1 MPLLNTSL
9 RDERRRYQSLASYI
23 LGIAGLSILGG
34 CAIQGRQSDTA
45 LRATELR
52 VEYQANP
59 LGMDVRSPRL
69 SWQLQSLTR
78 ATMQSAYQIRVSESP
93 EGLSRSADVLWD
105 SGRISSDQS
114 NQHAY
119 GGPAL
124 RSGQRYFWEVRVWD
138 TRGRQSA
145 WSFPGWWEMGL
156 LAPSDWQAIWI
167 GPPDAGTAS
176 APEAVPMMRR
186 EFTSRGEVRR
196 ARAYVTSHG
205 LYQLFLNGQRV
216 GDAEL
221 TPGWT
226 SYNKRLQY
234 QTYDVTRLIRSG
246 ANVAGALLGDGWFR
260 GVIGFAGHRNHY
272 GDRLAMLLQ
281 IEITY
286 RDGTKRLVISDQNW
300 RAATGPILMSEIYA
314 GETYDARQEKTGWSA
329 PGYDDSDWK
338 SVISLDDPHEH
349 LVAPVSPPVR
359 KQEELTPIRIFTTPA
374 GQTVADMGQNMVGW
388 IRLKVS
394 GPRGTTV
401 TLRHAEVL
409 DAQGNFYTDN
419 LRTAAQTVH
428 YTLKGAGVEIYEPH
442 FTFQGFRYVAVEGY
456 PGRLSPEG
464 LTGVVV
470 HSDIGRSGEL
480 ETSNALINQLQH
492 NIIWGQ
498 KGNFVDVPTDCPQRD
513 ERLGWTGDAEVF
525 APTAAFNADVDG
537 FFAKWLQDLAA
548 DQYSDGAVPYVV
560 PDVIGVTTDPKRGT
574 TRSAGAAGW
583 SDSATL
589 IPWDMYLAYG
599 DRGLLADQYESM
611 VKWLEYEHRRAGDA
625 LVWSGDFQFGD
636 WLDFFGPAKHTRFGS
651 TSTDMIAT
659 AYFAHSTD
667 ILQRAAQVLDKPDDA
682 MRYAALLQQV
692 KAAFQ
697 ARFVQPDGVVAE
709 GTQTAYVLALDF
721 DLLPESLRPLAA
733 ARLAQDVRER
743 GHLTT
748 GFLGTPRL
756 LAVLSRYGYLQ
767 EAYGLLTREDFPSWL
782 YPVKQ
787 GATTIWERWDGLKPD
802 GTFEDQS
809 MNSFNHYAYGAVGD
823 WMYSVMAG
831 IAIDPAAPGYKH
843 ILIQPHPGG
852 GFSSVSASHI
862 TPYGKVS
869 SQWRVVAGT
878 SHLTVQI
885 PANTTATV
893 RVPAAQRSALL
904 ESGKHI
910 DVSNGILA
918 VQQAGPDAIVEVGS
932 GQYEFSYPISH

>member
-1 MPLLNTSL
+1 MPLLNPSL
-9 RDERRRYQSLASYI
+9 RNRRRRCRSLASSI
-23 LGIAGLSILGG
+23 LGVAGLSILGG

-52 VEYQANP
+52 VEYQGNP
-59 LGMDVRSPRL
+59 LGIDVRSPRL
-69 SWQLQSLTR
+69 SWQLQSIAR
-78 ATMQSAYQIRVSESP
+78 ATMQSAYQIRVSESL
-93 EGLSRSADVLWD
+93 EGLSRFADVVWD

-119 GGPAL
+119 DGPAL
-124 RSGQRYFWEVRVWD
+124 RSGQRYFWQVRVWD

-145 WSFPGWWEMGL
+145 WSSPGWWEMGL
-156 LAPSDWQAIWI
+156 LAPSDWRAMWI

-186 EFTSRGEVRR
+186 AFTSSGEVRR

-234 QTYDVTRLIRSG
+234 QTYDVTRLIRPG

-314 GETYDARQEKTGWSA
+314 GETYDARQERTGWSA

-338 SVISLDDPHEH
+338 GVLSLDDPQEH

-409 DAQGNFYTDN
+409 DAQGNLYTDN

-428 YTLKGAGVEIYEPH
+428 YTLKGGGVEIYEPH

-456 PGRLSPEG
+456 PGRLTPEG

-525 APTAAFNADVDG
+525 APTAAFNADVNG

-560 PDVIGVTTDPKRGT
+560 PDVIGVTTDPKGGT
-574 TRSAGAAGW
+574 IRSAGAAGW

-599 DRGLLADQYESM
+599 DRRLLADQYESM

-682 MRYAALLQQV
+682 VRYAALLEQV

-733 ARLAQDVRER
+733 ARLAHDVRER

-767 EAYGLLTREDFPSWL
+767 EAYALLTREDFPSWL

-802 GTFEDQS
+802 GTFEDQG

-831 IAIDPAAPGYKH
+831 IGIDPAAPGYKH
-843 ILIQPHPGG
+843 ILIQPHLGG

-869 SQWRVVAGT
+869 SRWRVVAGT

-893 RVPAAQRSALL
+893 RVPEAQRSALL
-904 ESGKHI
+904 EGGKHI

-932 GQYEFSYPISH
+932 GRYEFSYPISR